1 MSDDY
6 KGFKLAKV
14 LTKEFID
21 GRQENLTN
29 EDELIVK
36 EVKKFMTKRNHNR
49 TFLFFSRQNCND
61 MFIQMRFK
69 DEMLSWS
76 MLDKSDFDNQWDL
89 GPFIYLTDNGACC
102 YFSPHVNMKK
112 HSDVNR

>member
-21 GRQENLTN
+21 GRQEDLTN

-36 EVKKFMTKRNHNR
+36 EVKKIMTKRNQNR

-61 MFIQMRFK
+61 MFNNV
-69 DEMLSWS
+69 L
-76 MLDKSDFDNQWDL
+76 
-89 GPFIYLTDNGACC
+89 
-102 YFSPHVNMKK
+102 
-112 HSDVNR
+112 